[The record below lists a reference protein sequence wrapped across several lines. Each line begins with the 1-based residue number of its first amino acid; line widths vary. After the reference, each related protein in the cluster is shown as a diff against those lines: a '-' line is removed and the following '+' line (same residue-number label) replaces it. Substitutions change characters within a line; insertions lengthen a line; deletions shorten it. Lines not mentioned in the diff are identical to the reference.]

1 SLTFSYTVQAGDTS
15 ADLDIFSSSALSLNG
30 ATFKDAA
37 GNHANVRLA
46 APGASG
52 SLADQAALVID
63 GVAPAVSWPIM
74 PVFSIQSQNY
84 GLSNSLGPEPYS
96 YSATFVDIADIDND
110 GDLDVFVGDSRGRVL
125 TFLNTG
131 SASSPAFAAAV
142 PNAYGLTNVGFSAAP
157 SFADIDADGDLDA
170 FVGNSAGNMLVFLN
184 TGSASSPAFSAA
196 VTNPYGLSDVG
207 FIAAP
212 TLADIDGDGDLD
224 AIVGNWDGNTLVFLN
239 TGSASSPAFAAAL
252 TNPYGLGDAGASASH
267 SFVDIDDDGDLDAF
281 VGDTW
286 FFLNT
291 GSASNPAFAA
301 PAANPYGL
309 SSMLNKA
316 NASLVD
322 IDGDGDLDA
331 FVGGY
336 YRAAE
341 PDDFGN
347 TLFVSEIRVFLNTGT
362 LVAPLASSTPNGTYG
377 TGSVITLTVR
387 FDENV
392 LVNTAG
398 GTPTLQLETGTI
410 DRFAI
415 YSSGSGTNTLTFT
428 YTVQAGD
435 TSADLDIFSSAALA
449 LNGGTIR
456 DAAGNNANL
465 HLGAPGSGGS
475 LAANAALVIVP
486 GVISTGTGSNE
497 IINGS
502 SYSDTL
508 DGAGGNDSLYGDA
521 GNDVLKG
528 DDGNDRLYGDAG
540 NDTMRG
546 GNGDDAYYVDSVG
559 DVVIETSAV
568 PATGGIDTVYSYLN
582 GYTLGSNI
590 ERGVIR
596 LDTGAT
602 LRGNALNNSL
612 YGAAGEDSL
621 YGLNGS
627 DALQGDDGNDRLD
640 GGEGNDT
647 LTGGN
652 GDDALLGGSEDDSLA
667 GGAGDDTLTGGT
679 GLDTMAGG
687 NGNDAY
693 HVDNAGDVVSETSS
707 VPATGGIDTVYSYIS
722 SYTLSN
728 NVERG
733 VIKTST
739 VASLNGNALDN

>member
-37 GNHANVRLA
+37 GNNANVRLA
-46 APGASG
+46 TPGASG

-63 GVAPAVSWPIM
+63 GVAPKVVWPIT
-74 PVFSIQSQNY
+74 PVFSNPGQNY
-84 GLSNSLGPEPYS
+84 GIGTPLAEEPYS
-96 YSATFVDIADIDND
+96 YSATFVEIADIDSD
-110 GDLDVFVGDSRGRVL
+110 GDMDVFVGDSSGRVL

-131 SASSPAFAAAV
+131 SASSPAFAALGS
-142 PNAYGLTNVGFSAAP
+142 NAYGLSNVGFSATP

-170 FVGNSAGNMLVFLN
+170 FVGNFYGNTVVFLN
-184 TGSASSPAFSAA
+184 TGNASSPAFAAA

-207 FIAAP
+207 ARASP
-212 TLADIDGDGDLD
+212 TLVDIDGDGDLD
-224 AIVGNWDGNTLVFLN
+224 AFVGNRDGNTLVFVN
-239 TGSASSPAFAAAL
+239 TGSASSPAFAATV
-252 TNPYGLGDAGASASH
+252 TNPYGLIDVGGSASL
-267 SFVDIDDDGDLDAF
+267 SFADIDGDGDLDLFTGGA
-281 VGDTW
+281 GSTR

-301 PAANPYGL
+301 PVNNPFGL
-309 SSMLNKA
+309 ASYWGQLASSSFA
-316 NASLVD
+316 D

-331 FVGGY
+331 FMGSY

-347 TLFVSEIRVFLNTGT
+347 TIYVSEIKVFLNNGT
-362 LVAPLASSTPNGTYG
+362 VAAPLASTTPNGTYG

-398 GTPTLQLETGTI
+398 GTPTLKLETGTI
-410 DRFAI
+410 DRFAV
-415 YSSGSGTNTLTFT
+415 YSGGSGTNTLTFT

-449 LNGGTIR
+449 LNGGTLR
-456 DAAGNNANL
+456 DTAGNDAGL
-465 HLGAPGSGGS
+465 HLGAPGSAAS
-475 LAANAALVIVP
+475 LAAHTALVIVP
-486 GVISTGTGSNE
+486 GVIATGTGSNE

-502 SYSDTL
+502 SYGDTL
-508 DGAGGNDSLYGDA
+508 DGAGGNDSLYGLD
-521 GNDVLKG
+521 GNDVLQG
-528 DDGNDRLYGDAG
+528 GDGNDRLYGDAG
-540 NDTMRG
+540 NDSMTG

-559 DVVIETSAV
+559 DVVMETSAV
-568 PATGGIDTVYSYLN
+568 PATGGIDTVYSYL
-582 GYTLGSNI
+582 GSYTLINNI

-596 LDTGAT
+596 LETGAS
-602 LRGNALNNSL
+602 LKGNTLNNSL
-612 YGAAGEDSL
+612 YGAVGEDSL
-621 YGLNGS
+621 YGLNGN
-627 DALQGDDGNDRLD
+627 DTLLGDDGNDRLD
-640 GGEGNDT
+640 GGDGNDS
-647 LTGGN
+647 LNGGN
-652 GDDALLGGSEDDSLA
+652 GEDI
-667 GGAGDDTLTGGT
+667 LTGGT
-679 GLDTMAGG
+679 GLDSMAGG

-693 HVDNAGDVVSETSS
+693 HVDNAGDVVTESS
-707 VPATGGIDTVYSYIS
+707 ATPATGGIDTVYSYIS
-722 SYTLSN
+722 SYTLSK